1 MNSLQVSMV
10 WWLVVKPELISERG
24 VLAGFSD
31 QIRIG
36 VQNSTVYSHQSAL
49 VDSVVSENKLSTF
62 QDKITLCRLCTV
74 IMAGNNTF

>member
-1 MNSLQVSMV
+1 MNSLQVSLA

-31 QIRIG
+31 QIRTA
-36 VQNSTVYSHQSAL
+36 VFLQNSTVYSHQSAL

-62 QDKITLCRLCTV
+62 QDKIDLV
-74 IMAGNNTF
+74 